1 MTSKYDSFISG
12 QPIFLGKKIP
22 KFLKKEIQK
31 EKMKMIDDIVDF
43 LLSSGMVD
51 IGDIITTPNIVAI
64 NVNGWDEYMINQ
76 ISMFVE
82 GKVTPKYDKYN
93 GYLIFNP
100 KEDI

>member
-1 MTSKYDSFISG
+1 
-12 QPIFLGKKIP
+12 
-22 KFLKKEIQK
+22 
-31 EKMKMIDDIVDF
+31 MIDDIVDF

-51 IGDIITTPNIVAI
+51 IDDIITTPNRVAI

-82 GKVTPKYDKYN
+82 GKATPKYDKYN
-93 GYLIFNP
+93 GYLIFIP